1 MSLNMIITIIVTVV
15 AIVLLVSEK
24 LRPDL
29 VGLLVLV
36 SLGLSGV
43 TSPSETFAGFSS
55 SAVMTILAISMV
67 SVALQQTGITRWL
80 GHWMSRRGGSS
91 ETALIILIT
100 LVSAGVSLFMNN
112 IAAVG
117 VLLPAV
123 MTLSRKAR
131 ISPSRLMFAL
141 AFGVTLGGMATLL
154 TTSNIIMSSALRD
167 SGIAPFGLLDFFPI
181 GGPLVLI
188 GVFYLITVGRW
199 LMPKESKKSIAQP
212 ALADRLLQ
220 TYELEDSLFTVTI
233 EPESHLAYKS
243 LAESGFAQIT
253 GLIVLA
259 LIRGDTTLLVPP
271 VDKAIHPGD
280 NLLVEGIAD
289 PTRLSSLGL
298 QVIPKSTMPPIVTD
312 EAHSLAELVISP
324 HSSLVGRSLS
334 RLNFRERFS
343 MTVLAI
349 WRDGHAMQ
357 TNLANVPLRCG
368 DALLVLG
375 PADRIHLLMAES
387 DISGMEEDP
396 DAVLRPRKGIL
407 ALIITLLT
415 LTVAALGILPV
426 ATTVLAGA
434 VLLILTGCMD
444 LNDAYRSIEWK
455 AIFLIAGMIP
465 LSTALR
471 TTGLA
476 DMAVNSLLKAT
487 GDVAPL
493 AAATIIMAVAFL
505 FTHLMSGQVAALIV
519 APVALS
525 LASMLGV
532 DPRAIAMAAALGCS
546 LAFPTPFGHPVNIMV
561 MNWGNYHLRDFV
573 RIGFP
578 LTVIIFFAILIG
590 LRLFW
595 GL

>member
-1 MSLNMIITIIVTVV
+1 MIITIIVTVI
-15 AIVLLVSEK
+15 AIALLISEK

-55 SAVMTILAISMV
+55 SAVMTIMAISMV

-80 GHWMSRRGGSS
+80 GQWMSQRGGSS
-91 ETALIILIT
+91 EITMILLIT

-131 ISPSRLMFAL
+131 IPPSHLMFSL

-167 SGIAPFGLLDFFPI
+167 SGVAPFGLLDFFPI
-181 GGPLVLI
+181 GGPLILI
-188 GVFYLITVGRW
+188 GAIYLITVGRW
-199 LMPKESKKSIAQP
+199 LMPKESRKSTAQP

-220 TYELEDSLFTVTI
+220 TYALEDSLFSVRV
-233 EPESHLAYKS
+233 EPLSHLAYKS
-243 LAESGFAQIT
+243 LAESGFGQIT
-253 GLIVLA
+253 GLNVLA
-259 LIRGDTTLLVPP
+259 LIRGEATLLVPP
-271 VDKAIHPGD
+271 ADKTIQPGD

-289 PTRLSSLGL
+289 PTRLSALGL
-298 QVIPKSTMPPIVTD
+298 QVIPKSTLPPIVTD
-312 EAHSLAELVISP
+312 EAHTLAELVISP
-324 HSSLVGRSLS
+324 HSSLVGHSLS
-334 RLNFRERFS
+334 HLNFRERYPL
-343 MTVLAI
+343 TVLAF
-349 WRDGHAMQ
+349 WRDGHAMHS
-357 TNLANVPLRCG
+357 NLANLPLRYG
-368 DALLVLG
+368 DTLLVLG
-375 PADRIHLLMAES
+375 SADLIHSLMAES
-387 DISGMEEDP
+387 DFIVMEEDP
-396 DAVLRPRKGIL
+396 DAVLRPGKGKL

-415 LTVAALGILPV
+415 LTIAALGVLPV

-476 DMAVNSLLKAT
+476 DMAVNSLLHLT
-487 GDVAPL
+487 GDVVPL
-493 AAATIIMAVAFL
+493 AGAAIVMAVAFL
-505 FTHLMSGQVAALIV
+505 FTHLMSGQVAALIA

-525 LASMLGV
+525 FASTLGV

-561 MNWGNYHLRDFV
+561 MNPGNYKLRDFV
-573 RIGFP
+573 RIGLP
-578 LTVIIFFAILIG
+578 LTIILFFAILIG